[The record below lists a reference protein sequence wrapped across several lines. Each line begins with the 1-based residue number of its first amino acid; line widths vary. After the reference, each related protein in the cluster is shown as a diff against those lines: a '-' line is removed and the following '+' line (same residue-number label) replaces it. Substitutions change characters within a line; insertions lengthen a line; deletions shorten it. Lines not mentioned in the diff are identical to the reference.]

1 MDLKS
6 ISSSCGYSVRKLG
19 FGDIDIIFNVLKG
32 NTLYYEYHPPFVTK
46 ESIIDDIKALPP
58 GKNYSD
64 KYFIGFFNEEKLY
77 AVKAERVEPSTVLKR
92 PLFAVTA
99 SKSLAMRQH
108 CFVFFLVPTKIWHFK
123 TASTQKALVFA

>member
-19 FGDIDIIFNVLKG
+19 FSDVDIIYNVLKG

-58 GKNYSD
+58 GKSYSD
-64 KYFIGFFNEEKLY
+64 KYFIGFFNQEKLY
-77 AVKAERVEPSTVLKR
+77 AVKAERVEPGRPKSFIFPIFGRFSPCNTKVLLRRRSTRL
-92 PLFAVTA
+92 
-99 SKSLAMRQH
+99 
-108 CFVFFLVPTKIWHFK
+108 CEN
-123 TASTQKALVFA
+123 

>member
-6 ISSSCGYSVRKLG
+6 ISSCCGYSVRKLG

-64 KYFIGFFNEEKLY
+64 KYFIGFFNEEKHN
-77 AVKAERVEPSTVLKR
+77 AFPCGKAL
-92 PLFAVTA
+92 
-99 SKSLAMRQH
+99 
-108 CFVFFLVPTKIWHFK
+108 CFVGVYLNKEIGMKTKTFSLKH
-123 TASTQKALVFA
+123 SSGVSLVFHCLYDTTGK